1 MNDESSLFLQ
11 TLKNVKRRAFLL
23 AQLTNTINTI
33 HKRSGCKSEN
43 ICVIIS
49 EKKKRCEHV
58 AVHTRHSQNAL
69 SGFSVAS
76 LLLLLIKRRS
86 LHRYVSR

>member
-43 ICVIIS
+43 ICVIIPIRI
-49 EKKKRCEHV
+49 E
-58 AVHTRHSQNAL
+58 
-69 SGFSVAS
+69 AS
-76 LLLLLIKRRS
+76 FKNPLVK
-86 LHRYVSR
+86 

>member
-1 MNDESSLFLQ
+1 MMKALFFLQ

-49 EKKKRCEHV
+49 EEKKCKKLFVWWDHD
-58 AVHTRHSQNAL
+58 SIMQKDG
-69 SGFSVAS
+69 GF
-76 LLLLLIKRRS
+76 
-86 LHRYVSR
+86 

>member
-49 EKKKRCEHV
+49 EKKGM
-58 AVHTRHSQNAL
+58 SAL
-69 SGFSVAS
+69 
-76 LLLLLIKRRS
+76 
-86 LHRYVSR
+86 

>member
-11 TLKNVKRRAFLL
+11 TLKNVKKRAFLL

-49 EKKKRCEHV
+49 EKKRD
-58 AVHTRHSQNAL
+58 ANMLQFTRAIRKTPFRAPPQL
-69 SGFSVAS
+69 
-76 LLLLLIKRRS
+76 
-86 LHRYVSR
+86 RYYFCS